1 MAADIKSV
9 EAQATTVIY
18 VVYGKSQSCTF
29 MTECRVK
36 VWCSKTSSK
45 KGWGIISKTMLS
57 TKHLPLLHLFMMSTC
72 ATYKFPHGRHLKSP
86 QVDPI
91 KYGWVVAHRVSC
103 FADSTTDAPSVP
115 PDMPRLI
122 DCNCKTSGCRTALD
136 AVAPTR
142 MQNILFM

>member
-1 MAADIKSV
+1 MKSV

-45 KGWGIISKTMLS
+45 KEWGIISKTMLS
-57 TKHLPLLHLFMMSTC
+57 TKHLPLLHLFMKSTC
-72 ATYKFPHGRHLKSP
+72 ATYKLPHGRQLFSNRHKWTRPSMA
-86 QVDPI
+86 
-91 KYGWVVAHRVSC
+91 GWLPTGYPA

-122 DCNCKTSGCRTALD
+122 DCNCKTSGCRTASCSCS
-136 AVAPTR
+136 
-142 MQNILFM
+142 N